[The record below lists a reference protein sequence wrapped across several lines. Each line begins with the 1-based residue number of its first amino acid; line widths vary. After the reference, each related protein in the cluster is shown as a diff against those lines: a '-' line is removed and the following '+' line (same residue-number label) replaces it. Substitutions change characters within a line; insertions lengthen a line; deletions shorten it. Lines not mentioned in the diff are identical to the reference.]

1 MELVLLGLLCL
12 IVLLAW
18 KSYNDILIIKQYQQ
32 ERRDQKEKEHNSNSS
47 NSSNSSSKSGMPM
60 FCSELS
66 GHCEVYPWW
75 RYAHWVH
82 PGWGYKFYNP
92 MFGWHTW

>member
-1 MELVLLGLLCL
+1 MGLLCL
-12 IVLLAW
+12 IVLLSW
-18 KSYNDILIIKQYQQ
+18 KSYNDILVIKQYQKQ
-32 ERRDQKEKEHNSNSS
+32 REDKNRKTKNTGSPNS
-47 NSSNSSSKSGMPM
+47 GLPT

-82 PGWGYKFYNP
+82 PGWGYKYYHP
-92 MFGWHTW
+92 MLGWYYW